1 MSMAQTSHGD
11 WDSKEKFIE
20 PSKVD
25 MPAWRTA
32 LIVLYT
38 ISLLL
43 WGFVSGKVKK
53 VLAPK
58 NKAAVAK
65 K

>member
-1 MSMAQTSHGD
+1 MAH
-11 WDSKEKFIE
+11 DSGFSEGKSKFVE
-20 PSKVD
+20 PSKVS
-25 MPAWRTA
+25 MPAWRTF
-32 LIVLYT
+32 LIITYT

-53 VLAPK
+53 LF
-58 NKAAVAK
+58 AK